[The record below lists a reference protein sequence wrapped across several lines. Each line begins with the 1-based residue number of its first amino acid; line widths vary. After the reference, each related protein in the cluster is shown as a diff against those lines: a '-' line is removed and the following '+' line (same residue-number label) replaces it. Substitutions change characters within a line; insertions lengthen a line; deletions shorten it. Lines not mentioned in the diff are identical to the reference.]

1 MSTLSLNVTALNV
14 PLQTPSSALQTPIS
28 WDTPP
33 PPPALTL
40 TPTRSP
46 HLLRFRPINA
56 LPKQG
61 VKLCFNP
68 QMETIVRQIIN
79 ELATPPILVYP
90 DWDAVT
96 DNFRPFHLYCD
107 AT

>member
-1 MSTLSLNVTALNV
+1 
-14 PLQTPSSALQTPIS
+14 
-28 WDTPP
+28 
-33 PPPALTL
+33 
-40 TPTRSP
+40 
-46 HLLRFRPINA
+46 
-56 LPKQG
+56 
-61 VKLCFNP
+61 
-68 QMETIVRQIIN
+68 METIVRQIIN